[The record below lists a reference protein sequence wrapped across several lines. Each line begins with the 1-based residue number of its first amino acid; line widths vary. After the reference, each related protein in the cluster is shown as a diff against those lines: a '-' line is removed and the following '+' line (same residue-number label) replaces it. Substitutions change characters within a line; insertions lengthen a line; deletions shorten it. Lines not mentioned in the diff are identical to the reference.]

1 MSHQRTAPAEG
12 PETVVGHVVAGG
24 DVHLLQLVA
33 VPGQAVAGVVS
44 QAGAGAELQLVD
56 VGAVPGKYEE
66 SVVTHS
72 LNTSTSHYC
81 SLLLVIYFNIKNFL
95 QNFTVGLSNFDN

>member
-44 QAGAGAELQLVD
+44 QAGAGPEVELVD
-56 VGAVPGKYEE
+56 VGTVPGEDQE
-66 SVVTHS
+66 SVV
-72 LNTSTSHYC
+72 SHRLAQRERNKKTNLGE
-81 SLLLVIYFNIKNFL
+81 SSAPPDIH
-95 QNFTVGLSNFDN
+95 

>member
-1 MSHQRTAPAEG
+1 M
-12 PETVVGHVVAGG
+12 
-24 DVHLLQLVA
+24 
-33 VPGQAVAGVVS
+33 PGQAVAGVVR

-56 VGAVPGKYEE
+56 VGAVPGKYEK

-72 LNTSTSHYC
+72 LNTSTCHHC